1 MDALIY
7 TRDDREYQ
15 TLKRIL
21 AEEAG
26 VADVHRGDPGTGNQ
40 YRHDYDLIIVA
51 CDDQTG
57 LRQIRKWKEVNEAIQ
72 IIWIAEDD
80 YYMKEAFQFFVFDC
94 FTRPYDESRVRF
106 AIRYVLPR
114 CLNRHHWQFGP
125 ARRRTDS

>member
-80 YYMKEAFQFFVFDC
+80 YYMKDAFEFFVLLF
-94 FTRPYDESRVRF
+94 E
-106 AIRYVLPR
+106 
-114 CLNRHHWQFGP
+114 
-125 ARRRTDS
+125 